1 MAETLESLT
10 DGEARAVVALFADDD
25 AELTPLRG
33 LLRASQS
40 TEKAEE
46 EELEALMREHFGLAR
61 VDLDKESET
70 FARAGERVS
79 EVAAADDY
87 TDEEW
92 VIVSG
97 MRNHCRRAIRTG
109 TSERQRAREV
119 RWLFIR
125 GDEDD
130 KGLSFHLACEALSVR
145 PFVVQ
150 TMVQHYWGMRQIVV
164 PPFPFLADPLP
175 DPLLTE
181 CLYHAGTC
189 GGQIGGVVWSEPGI
203 ALPELQRRIEERHAE
218 YPAQY
223 EQALA
228 DLQEAG
234 LVQVALGRAHFIS
247 RRPITRR
254 SRRQSWARTFQMED

>member
-1 MAETLESLT
+1 MAEALEALT
-10 DGEARAVVALFADDD
+10 EGEARAVVALFDEDDGD
-25 AELTPLRG
+25 LTPLLG
-33 LLRASQS
+33 LLNASQS
-40 TEKAEE
+40 AAPSEE
-46 EELEALMREHFGLAR
+46 AELEALMREHFGLAR
-61 VDLDKESET
+61 VDLDKESAQ
-70 FARAGERVS
+70 FARSPERLN
-79 EVAAADDY
+79 EAAEADDY

-97 MRNHCRRAIRTG
+97 IRNHCRRAIRTG
-109 TSERQRAREV
+109 TSDRQRLKEV

-125 GDEDD
+125 GEEDD

-164 PPFPFLADPLP
+164 PQFPFLADPLP

-189 GGQIGGVVWSEPGI
+189 GGQIGGAIWSEPGVT
-203 ALPELQRRIEERHAE
+203 LPDLKRRIEGHGGATQAE
-218 YPAQY
+218 FDA
-223 EQALA
+223 ALV

-234 LVQVALGRAHFIS
+234 LIQVALGRAHFIS
-247 RRPITRR
+247 RRSASNR
-254 SRRQSWARTFQMED
+254 SRRQSWSRTFQMED